1 MKAKQYKNSK
11 KYFSVAI
18 FCFIVIGYLHTVPL
32 SNAQQTDIAEFVQFS
47 GVVKNSKTK
56 KPLEFANIS
65 VDGTNIS
72 TISNSDGEFLLKVP
86 KSEMDKNVTI
96 TYLGFY
102 NKVIPLVDFSNKKNV
117 IALDESVEKLSEVS
131 VTAKDPKFLINK
143 VIDNMRNN
151 YFEDP
156 VLMTAFYR
164 ESIKKRKKYASLSE
178 AVVEIYKQPYQSVSN
193 DYIKLNQTRKS
204 SDYRRLDTLLIK
216 LQGGPY
222 NALNFDIAKN
232 KKIIFNEDIFN
243 NYKFTF
249 DKTIIINNRPT
260 YVLNFRQY
268 AGIPYPLFYGKLYI
282 DAQSYA
288 LSKAVISLNLESK
301 ESASKYFVKKKPY
314 KAKVEPTVANYQVDF
329 REKDGKWYYGYS
341 RVELAFKID
350 WDKKL
355 FNSMYYITIEMA
367 VTDWEVNTENIKLKN
382 KERLRSNVILSDKAS
397 GFSDPEFWGDYNV
410 IEPEKSIENAIK
422 KIQRQLE
429 KSK

>member
-1 MKAKQYKNSK
+1 MKTKFNKNSK
-11 KYFSVAI
+11 KYISVAI
-18 FCFIVIGYLHTVPL
+18 FWFIVIGYFNIVQTTT
-32 SNAQQTDIAEFVQFS
+32 AQQIDTSEYIQFS
-47 GVVKNSKTK
+47 GIVKNSKTK
-56 KPLEFANIS
+56 KTLEFANIS
-65 VDGTNIS
+65 VSETNIS

-86 KSEMDKNVTI
+86 KSAMDKSVTI
-96 TYLGFY
+96 SYLGYY
-102 NKVIPLVDFSNKKNV
+102 NKVIPLAEFSSKKNV
-117 IALDESVEKLSEVS
+117 IMLEESIEKLSEVS

-178 AVVEIYKQPYQSVSN
+178 AVVEIYKQPYKSVSN

-222 NALNFDIAKN
+222 NALNFDIIKN

-249 DKTIIINNRPT
+249 DKTLIVNNRPT

-268 AGIPYPLFYGKLYI
+268 TGIPYPLFYGKLYI

-288 LSKAVISLNLESK
+288 LSKAVISLNLDAK

-314 KAKVEPTVANYQVDF
+314 RAKVEPTVANYQVDF

-367 VTDWEVNTENIKLKN
+367 VTDWKVNTENIKLKN
-382 KERLRSNVILSDKAS
+382 KERLRTNVILADEAS

>member
-1 MKAKQYKNSK
+1 MKTKQHKNSK
-11 KYFSVAI
+11 RYFSVAI
-18 FCFIVIGYLHTVPL
+18 FCFIVIRYLYTVPL

-65 VDGTNIS
+65 VSETNIS

-178 AVVEIYKQPYQSVSN
+178 AVVEIYKEPYQSVSN

-314 KAKVEPTVANYQVDF
+314 KAKV
-329 REKDGKWYYGYS
+329 
-341 RVELAFKID
+341 
-350 WDKKL
+350 
-355 FNSMYYITIEMA
+355 
-367 VTDWEVNTENIKLKN
+367 
-382 KERLRSNVILSDKAS
+382 
-397 GFSDPEFWGDYNV
+397 
-410 IEPEKSIENAIK
+410 
-422 KIQRQLE
+422 
-429 KSK
+429 